1 MPKKYSIEIRE
12 AFGKEY
18 LKVFLQ
24 DLNLLNDVQSLLQ
37 SLPSV
42 RRANPTGSHG
52 ALSPAENLTVY
63 PNEVYTTQELMS
75 EVEMALQSYFSG
87 GVYDPVFIDETIP
100 LLGEAAYFK
109 ILDYILQIG
118 GNLEKLPRATSHL
131 NEEGLRDYLLPFL
144 NAVSKGHS
152 AAGEAFNKRGRTDIL
167 IQDIAGNNVF
177 IAECKI
183 WNGSAKLK
191 EALDQLLER
200 YVNWRDE
207 KVALIVFTKHAAD
220 FSEVIRKAARTVSEH
235 PNCLQLVGERGLT
248 SISYLFRRSDDPQK
262 KIKLELVLFNLSQ
275 SLTRR

>member
-24 DLNLLNDVQSLLQ
+24 DLNLLDDVQSLLL

-42 RRANPTGSHG
+42 RAGNLTGTHG
-52 ALSPAENLTVY
+52 VLSLAQNLTVY
-63 PNEVYTTQELMS
+63 PNVVYTAQELMS
-75 EVEMALQSYFSG
+75 EVEMALQSYFG
-87 GVYDPVFIDETIP
+87 GGIYDPVFIDETIP
-100 LLGEAAYFK
+100 LLGDAAYFK

-118 GNLEKLPRATSHL
+118 TNLEKLPRATSHL
-131 NEEGLRDYLLPFL
+131 NQEGLRDYLLPFL

-167 IQDIAGNNVF
+167 VQDTVGNNVF
-177 IAECKI
+177 IAECKL

-191 EALDQLLER
+191 EGVDQLLEH

-207 KVALIVFTKHAAD
+207 KVALIVFNKDATN
-220 FSEVIRKAARTVSEH
+220 FSDVIRKAAQTVCAH
-235 PNCLQLVGERGLT
+235 PNCLQLIEERRPT
-248 SISYLFRRSDDPQK
+248 SLSYIFRRSDDPHK
-262 KIKLELVLFNLSQ
+262 KIKLELVLFNLS
-275 SLTRR
+275 